1 MAFEYGQAIKILLG
15 EMFTEINLVFS
26 TLGYYHNTYDNWH
39 TINGALNQELL
50 QRKHNPDFSAN
61 LDKKTGFGKV
71 QQGFVIFP
79 VYWAPVTL
87 TNKHHLQAEEVRRGT
102 AKSAASTTTDKDP
115 QAVKAQ
121 QTQLPPQRYHITHT
135 LLRGF
140 SSTCAIS
147 QQPTAETTAPT
158 KRILKEGSEFGILPL
173 RRISS
178 SPKHSNL
185 TGQRDL
191 SSNKTL

>member
-102 AKSAASTTTDKDP
+102 AKSAASTTTSSQGSADTTTTP
-115 QAVKAQ
+115 EVPYHPH
-121 QTQLPPQRYHITHT
+121 PPPWVFIYMCH
-135 LLRGF
+135 F
-140 SSTCAIS
+140 
-147 QQPTAETTAPT
+147 TTANSWDNST
-158 KRILKEGSEFGILPL
+158 HKKNS
-173 RRISS
+173 
-178 SPKHSNL
+178 
-185 TGQRDL
+185 
-191 SSNKTL
+191 